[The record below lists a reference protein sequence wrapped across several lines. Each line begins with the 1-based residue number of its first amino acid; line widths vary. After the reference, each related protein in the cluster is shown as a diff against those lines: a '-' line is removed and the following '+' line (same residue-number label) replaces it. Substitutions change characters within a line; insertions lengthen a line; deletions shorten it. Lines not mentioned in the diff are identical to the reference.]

1 MTLAHHGL
9 SQRSL
14 GAVELMTLGISAS
27 CPMAVVGGAVVATFA
42 GTGVVDIAPSF
53 LFLGVALALF
63 AVGFLAMSR
72 DIPNAASFYAF
83 LAHGLGPNIGL
94 AGAAVSLLSYN
105 VVQVSLYGLLGAIAS
120 GVFGGPWWI
129 WAFASWLAI
138 GLLGVLHIG
147 VNTR

>member
-1 MTLAHHGL
+1 MTLAHRGL

-14 GAVELMTLGISAS
+14 GAVELMTLGVSAS

-42 GTGVVDIAPSF
+42 VTGVVDVAPSF

-83 LAHGLGPNIGL
+83 FSHGFGPTAGV
-94 AGAAVSLLSYN
+94 AGAGVSLLAY
-105 VVQVSLYGLLGAIAS
+105 
-120 GVFGGPWWI
+120 
-129 WAFASWLAI
+129 
-138 GLLGVLHIG
+138 
-147 VNTR
+147 